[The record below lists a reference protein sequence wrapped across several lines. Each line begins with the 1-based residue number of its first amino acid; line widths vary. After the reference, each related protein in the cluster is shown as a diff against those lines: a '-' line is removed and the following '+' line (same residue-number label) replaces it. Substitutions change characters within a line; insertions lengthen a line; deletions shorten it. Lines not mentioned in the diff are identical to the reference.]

1 MFQIL
6 SNSPLFIGLSAADL
20 EVIFRKIA
28 YSVKSFS
35 KGKIIAQ
42 RNEEVKNMLIVV
54 EGVVKGEM
62 VDFSGKIL
70 KIEEI
75 QAPQPLAHAVMFSQ
89 VNKFPVDVVALT
101 SCKILFIPRSDVL
114 RLMQNNEVILKNF
127 LSAVSNRAHFLTTK
141 LWFLSFKTIKEKVA
155 HYLLNLCKSETRTTI
170 ILPKSHQELAE
181 LFGVTRPSLARVLS
195 DMEQEEIIIVNR
207 REVEIV
213 NKRKLLEMIK

>member
-1 MFQIL
+1 MFQTL
-6 SNSPLFIGLSAADL
+6 SNSPFFVGLSAADL
-20 EVIFRKIA
+20 EVIFSKIA
-28 YSVKSFS
+28 FSVKSFS
-35 KGKIIAQ
+35 KGQTIAQ
-42 RNEEVKNMLIVV
+42 RDEEVKNMLIVV

-62 VDFSGKIL
+62 VDLSGKIL
-70 KIEEI
+70 KVEEI
-75 QAPQPLAHAVMFSQ
+75 QAPQPLAHAVMFSKI
-89 VNKFPVDVVALT
+89 NKFPVDVVALT
-101 SCKILFIPRSDVL
+101 NCKILFIPRPDVL
-114 RLMQNNEVILKNF
+114 RLMQTNEVILKNF

-155 HYLLNLCKSETRTTI
+155 HYLLNLAKSETRTTI

-195 DMEQEEIIIVNR
+195 EMEHEGIIIVNR

>member
-6 SNSPLFIGLSAADL
+6 SNSPFFIGLSAADL
-20 EVIFRKIA
+20 EVIFSKIA
-28 YSVKSFS
+28 FCVKSFS
-35 KGKIIAQ
+35 KGQTIAQ
-42 RNEEVKNMLIVV
+42 RDEEVKNMLIVV

-70 KIEEI
+70 KVEEI
-75 QAPQPLAHAVMFSQ
+75 QAPQPLAHAVMFSKI
-89 VNKFPVDVVALT
+89 NKFPVDVVALT
-101 SCKILFIPRSDVL
+101 NCKILFIPRSDVL
-114 RLMQNNEVILKNF
+114 RLMQTNEVILKNF

-155 HYLLNLCKSETRTTI
+155 HYLLNLAKSETRTTI

-195 DMEQEEIIIVNR
+195 EMENEGIIIVNR